1 MPRDTRTL
9 IPPVDDIILMEDIR
23 KVYDTGK
30 VKVEALKG
38 VSFTVKKGE
47 FVAIVGPSGSGKST
61 LMNLIGCLD
70 TPTSGVYR
78 LGGEAV
84 AGLSRD
90 QLADVRNRRVGF
102 VFQSFNLLPQISAF
116 ENVEM
121 PLLFGGVAP
130 KERRA
135 RAAELLAKVGL
146 GDRLDHKP
154 TELSGG
160 QMQRVAV
167 ARALAMTPD
176 LLLADEP
183 TGNLDST
190 SGGDIM
196 GLFTDLWNAGGT
208 LIVITHDMSL
218 ARRAGPRHRGAR
230 RAHPE
235 GLGGRGG
242 LKRDE
247 SGRKKSRRDFP
258 TLDKKGRAPARVVL
272 PDLERLD
279 DVLEAVLDG
288 ILQRGALRLVADL
301 EDRLARLVRWRRAP
315 SPRRDSP
322 PSRPTCGRRRSAPR
336 H

>member
-1 MPRDTRTL
+1 MSRNLDAPRSAS
-9 IPPVDDIILMEDIR
+9 DDIIVMGGIR

-61 LMNLIGCLD
+61 LMNLLGCLD
-70 TPTSGVYR
+70 TPTSGSYE
-78 LGGEAV
+78 LGGEPV

-90 QLADVRNRRVGF
+90 ALADVRNRRVGF
-102 VFQSFNLLPQISAF
+102 VFQNFNLLPQISAQ

-121 PLLFGGVAP
+121 PMLFGGVPP
-130 KERRA
+130 KARRA
-135 RAAELLAKVGL
+135 RAAELLSKVGL

-176 LLLADEP
+176 MLLADEP

-196 GLFTDLWNAGGT
+196 GLFTELWSAGGT
-208 LIVITHDMSL
+208 VIVVTHDMSL
-218 ARRAGPRHRGAR
+218 ARRASRVIEVHD
-230 RAHPE
+230 
-235 GLGGRGG
+235 GRI
-242 LKRDE
+242 LKD
-247 SGRKKSRRDFP
+247 SAS
-258 TLDKKGRAPARVVL
+258 
-272 PDLERLD
+272 
-279 DVLEAVLDG
+279 EA
-288 ILQRGALRLVADL
+288 A
-301 EDRLARLVRWRRAP
+301 
-315 SPRRDSP
+315 
-322 PSRPTCGRRRSAPR
+322 
-336 H
+336 

>member
-1 MPRDTRTL
+1 MPRDTRTAAL
-9 IPPVDDIILMEDIR
+9 PTDDIVLMDGIR

-38 VSFTVKKGE
+38 VTFTIRKGE

-70 TPTSGVYR
+70 TPTSGVYQ
-78 LGGEAV
+78 LGGEVV

-102 VFQSFNLLPQISAF
+102 VFQSFNLLPQISSQ

-121 PLLFGGVAP
+121 PMLFGGVPP

-196 GLFTDLWNAGGT
+196 GLFTELWSAGGT
-208 LIVITHDMSL
+208 LVVITHDMTL
-218 ARRAGPRHRGAR
+218 ARRASRIIEVHD
-230 RAHPE
+230 
-235 GLGGRGG
+235 GRI
-242 LKRDE
+242 LKD
-247 SGRKKSRRDFP
+247 S
-258 TLDKKGRAPARVVL
+258 AA
-272 PDLERLD
+272 
-279 DVLEAVLDG
+279 EA
-288 ILQRGALRLVADL
+288 A
-301 EDRLARLVRWRRAP
+301 
-315 SPRRDSP
+315 
-322 PSRPTCGRRRSAPR
+322 
-336 H
+336 

>member
-1 MPRDTRTL
+1 MDG
-9 IPPVDDIILMEDIR
+9 IR

-61 LMNLIGCLD
+61 LMNLLGCLD
-70 TPTSGVYR
+70 TPTSGAYE
-78 LGGEAV
+78 LGGERV

-90 QLADVRNRRVGF
+90 ALADVRNRRVGF
-102 VFQSFNLLPQISAF
+102 VFQNFNLLPQISAQ

-121 PLLFGGVAP
+121 PMLFGGIPP
-130 KERRA
+130 KARRA
-135 RAAELLAKVGL
+135 RAAELLSKVGL

-176 LLLADEP
+176 MLLADEP

-196 GLFTDLWNAGGT
+196 GLFTELWSAGGT
-208 LIVITHDMSL
+208 VIVITHDMSL
-218 ARRAGPRHRGAR
+218 ARRASRVIEVHD
-230 RAHPE
+230 
-235 GLGGRGG
+235 GRI
-242 LKRDE
+242 LKD
-247 SGRKKSRRDFP
+247 SAS
-258 TLDKKGRAPARVVL
+258 
-272 PDLERLD
+272 
-279 DVLEAVLDG
+279 EA
-288 ILQRGALRLVADL
+288 A
-301 EDRLARLVRWRRAP
+301 
-315 SPRRDSP
+315 
-322 PSRPTCGRRRSAPR
+322 
-336 H
+336 

>member
-1 MPRDTRTL
+1 MPRTASA
-9 IPPVDDIILMEDIR
+9 IPSASDDIIVMEGIR

-38 VSFTVKKGE
+38 VSFTVRKGE

-84 AGLSRD
+84 AGLTRD

-102 VFQSFNLLPQISAF
+102 VFQSFNLLPQISSQ

-121 PLLFGGVAP
+121 PMLFGGVSP
-130 KERRA
+130 KERHA
-135 RAAELLAKVGL
+135 RAANLLGQVGL

-196 GLFTDLWNAGGT
+196 ALFTDLWNAGGT

-218 ARRAGPRHRGAR
+218 ARRAGRVIEVHD
-230 RAHPE
+230 
-235 GLGGRGG
+235 GRI
-242 LKRDE
+242 LKD
-247 SGRKKSRRDFP
+247 S
-258 TLDKKGRAPARVVL
+258 AA
-272 PDLERLD
+272 
-279 DVLEAVLDG
+279 EA
-288 ILQRGALRLVADL
+288 A
-301 EDRLARLVRWRRAP
+301 
-315 SPRRDSP
+315 
-322 PSRPTCGRRRSAPR
+322 
-336 H
+336 